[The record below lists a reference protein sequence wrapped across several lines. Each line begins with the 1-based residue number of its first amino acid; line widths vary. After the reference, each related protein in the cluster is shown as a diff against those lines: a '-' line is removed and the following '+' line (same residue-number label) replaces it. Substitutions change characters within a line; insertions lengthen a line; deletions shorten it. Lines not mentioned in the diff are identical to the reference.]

1 MNARTGSRHL
11 RTSEPVRTD
20 HLEEAD
26 NYRGEL
32 FRHGTYRV
40 AECRDGI
47 QWLLQRQSGARTVG
61 GARWRS
67 LAYCTTR
74 SALTRLYQA
83 HSGSVAPELA
93 EFPETINRGR
103 KR

>member
-1 MNARTGSRHL
+1 MNARPKCKQL
-11 RTSEPVRTD
+11 LTSVPVRTD

-32 FRHGTYRV
+32 FRHGKYRV

-74 SALTRLYQA
+74 NALTRLYQA

-93 EFPETINRGR
+93 ELPETINRGR